1 MDDKNVKYEL
11 HPHNDVDR
19 IRQKLQKDGIP
30 SGGGSGEAGY
40 SVEKLTKVF
49 FPEQTVTFESGDGF
63 FEAEIENVDSD
74 EVLYDNDLTVIK
86 DGEKY
91 ILKWYSDGG
100 GFYCTTDPSEV
111 SGVPGVIDI
120 IVAYYNAAWLMDV
133 YGLEEAEESVISG
146 YYDTVKIDVTED
158 FALAR
163 GYSVNTTSEEKVMI
177 PEQEFTL
184 ESTGS
189 GAYIYEAFELSDD
202 FTEDFKKP
210 MTFVIDD
217 VTYENIPYDHN
228 NSGWMI
234 ARHEDEG
241 GYLTLAWD
249 EGIPVFEE
257 FVMTTSIIDPMVS
270 HTISAVGTVT
280 TTEVKTTN
288 DFKKALEAE
297 GFAFYVKLLG
307 NSTDGYFESKGY
319 SEIKNAY
326 DGGKVI
332 VFTNGESSA
341 IATYNSDEQKFEAI
355 LHAVDGFEAKHYRM
369 EIIEGAVFYTL
380 LENPGAA
387 TPSPNA

>member
-19 IRQKLQKDGIP
+19 IRQKFQKDGIP

-40 SVEKLTKVF
+40 SVEKSTKVF

-91 ILKWYSDGG
+91 ILKWYSGAEC
-100 GFYCTTDPSEV
+100 FCTTDPFESLGV
-111 SGVPGVIDI
+111 SGVINIAIWYWDG
-120 IVAYYNAAWLMDV
+120 AWFMDV
-133 YGLEEAEESVISG
+133 YGLEESEESVISG

-189 GAYIYEAFELSDD
+189 GAYIYEALELSDD

-217 VTYENIPYDHN
+217 VTYENIPYDDN
-228 NSGWMI
+228 NFGWMI

-249 EGIPVFEE
+249 EGIPVITE
-257 FVMTTSIIDPMVS
+257 FVMTTPIIDPMVS
-270 HTISAVGTVT
+270 HTISAVATVT

-307 NSTDGYFESKGY
+307 NSTDGYFANKGY

-326 DGGKVI
+326 DSGKVI

-355 LHAVDGFEAKHYRM
+355 LHSVDGFEAKHYRM

-380 LENPGAA
+380 LVA
-387 TPSPNA
+387 PSSEPSINA